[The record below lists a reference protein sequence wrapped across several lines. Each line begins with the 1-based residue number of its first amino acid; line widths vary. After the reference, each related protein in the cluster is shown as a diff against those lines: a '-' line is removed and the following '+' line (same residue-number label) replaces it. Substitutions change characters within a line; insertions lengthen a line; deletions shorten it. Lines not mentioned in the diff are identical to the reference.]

1 MNVDLNLPW
10 LRSWVEVVDSRG
22 FQRAATKLHLSQPR
36 VSAHVANLE
45 RALGCALIDRRARPL
60 ELTEDGKRLLP
71 RARSILAAVD
81 DTISDM
87 KSTASTCAGKLTV
100 ASFASASAVFLP
112 SVLMDLRLANPL
124 LQVGILDGDFQSI
137 ESALCERR
145 ASVALRPLRPEP
157 TDPAMIGRPLW
168 REPFVVL
175 APPRHPIL
183 DQDSIPL
190 ERIVTFPV
198 ITIGDPLGD
207 PLLGYE
213 ALSVVHARGIAAD
226 MGFVSHQPTTLAAMV
241 RAGHGIGLVNLLAA
255 SMVRTDGLEIRQVDS
270 EYLHRDVAVWWHASR
285 PLSRAA
291 ETFIDLVLSK
301 DRPEGTLPSVP
312 TDKASTTGSVDPS
325 LGSSSSVI
333 RIGSPGSGVFGSSPM
348 SDAVVKP
355 EDGRALESRD
365 SLAQPYGEVD
375 RSQSPVPR

>member
-1 MNVDLNLPW
+1 VNVDLNLPW

-22 FQRAATKLHLSQPR
+22 FARAATKLHLSQPR

-100 ASFASASAVFLP
+100 ASFASASAAFLP
-112 SVLMDLRLANPL
+112 SVLMDLRRANPL
-124 LQVGILDGDFQSI
+124 LQVGILDGDSQSI

-145 ASVALRPLRPEP
+145 AAVALRPLRPDP
-157 TDPAMIGRPLW
+157 TDPALIGRGLW

-175 APPRHPIL
+175 APPGHPIL
-183 DQDSIPL
+183 DTDSISL
-190 ERIVTFPV
+190 EQIVRFPV
-198 ITIGDPLGD
+198 ITIGDPLAD

-213 ALSVVHARGIAAD
+213 VLSAAHTRGIAAD

-241 RAGHGIGLVNLLAA
+241 RAGHGIGLINLLAA
-255 SMVRTDGLEIRQVDS
+255 SVVRTDGLEIRPVDS
-270 EYLHRDVAVWWHASR
+270 PHLHRDVAVWWHSTR

-291 ETFIDLVLSK
+291 EVFIDLVLSTG
-301 DRPEGTLPSVP
+301 RPPGTFPLG
-312 TDKASTTGSVDPS
+312 TD
-325 LGSSSSVI
+325 
-333 RIGSPGSGVFGSSPM
+333 
-348 SDAVVKP
+348 
-355 EDGRALESRD
+355 
-365 SLAQPYGEVD
+365 
-375 RSQSPVPR
+375 